1 MVSADDSGAQIGINE
16 AIRTANREDIVRV
29 SAGNSKVGM
38 DFIKEGTLHAITA
51 QSAESD
57 GALPLYLAAE
67 WFSGKTIPAVRYLPI
82 RIITKENVEEY
93 LPPQW

>member
-1 MVSADDSGAQIGINE
+1 MTAQ
-16 AIRTANREDIVRV
+16 TAGREDMIRV

-38 DFIKEGTLHAITA
+38 DFIQAGTLHAVTY

-57 GALPLYLAAE
+57 GDTPLQLAAE
-67 WFSGKTIPAVRYLPI
+67 WFSGKDIPEVRYLPI
-82 RIITKENVEEY
+82 RIITQENVQEY